1 MYLKNWNAFYWFN
14 TWSFTSHLF
23 ILFSKSK
30 LISNFLRQLGRGN
43 KILWLIVMDRMVF
56 LFFFVFRYHLS
67 SQKNFL
73 QFITIACSIA
83 LFFHRNTN
91 VHYFEIKKFSQLKH
105 ISQRDLILRK
115 SYNLNQIMLTNRY
128 FIYIYITNRMI
139 LYSPTRIKSYYLSN

>member
-1 MYLKNWNAFYWFN
+1 MYLKNWNAFYWFS

-115 SYNLNQIMLTNRY
+115 SCNLIQIKLIN
-128 FIYIYITNRMI
+128 IIIIIIKINRMI
-139 LYSPTRIKSYYLSN
+139 LYSPTWIKSYYLSN